1 MDGFDS
7 IVCSTGPMCR
17 SARDIDLFI
26 AAVRNTQ
33 PHLLDPSLFP
43 LPWKPVTLPDDRPL
57 RVGIMQHDGVVL
69 PQPPMLRGMSWAK
82 ERLSNIEGIELVDFE
97 PFQHDRALEIIVRF
111 LPFYSRCRADQ

>member
-26 AAVRNTQ
+26 SAVRGTE

-43 LPWKPVTLPDDRPL
+43 LPWSPALPAAHPL
-57 RVGIMQHDGVVL
+57 KVGIMMHDGVVL
-69 PQPPMLRGMSWAK
+69 PQPPMLRGMEWAK
-82 ERLSNIEGIELVDFE
+82 EKLSGVDGIELVVFKS
-97 PFQHDRALEIIVRF
+97 FNHHRALEIIVRF
-111 LPFYSRCRADQ
+111 FSFMHIILCSY